1 MQQNVEDVDF
11 LLYRLDCLTN
21 YAARSAAFFH
31 VPNEVFQC
39 IQKAHSLIESVQSE
53 EGVMTRPD
61 MVFTGER
68 GRPSYNIPRE
78 KLLFFIENRFT
89 IADIASMCGVSERT
103 IKRRL
108 QEFDLSILSSYS
120 TLTDE
125 QLQEIIK
132 GILDEFPNCGYK
144 RMTGFL
150 FSRGFRVQQERIR
163 RAMRIVD
170 PEGVILRAMQLNTI
184 HRRHYSVYS
193 PLALWHVD
201 THHKLIR

>member
-1 MQQNVEDVDF
+1 MADHHTTFQERNYCSLLKTDSQLLILQVCVESLKEQLKDN
-11 LLYRLDCLTN
+11 C
-21 YAARSAAFFH
+21 RS
-31 VPNEVFQC
+31 
-39 IQKAHSLIESVQSE
+39 
-53 EGVMTRPD
+53 
-61 MVFTGER
+61 
-68 GRPSYNIPRE
+68 
-78 KLLFFIENRFT
+78 
-89 IADIASMCGVSERT
+89 
-103 IKRRL
+103 
-108 QEFDLSILSSYS
+108 LSILSSYF

-150 FSRGFRVQQERIR
+150 FSHGFCVPQERIR
-163 RAMRIVD
+163 GAMRIVD
-170 PEGVILRAMQLNTI
+170 PEGVILTTMQLNTM